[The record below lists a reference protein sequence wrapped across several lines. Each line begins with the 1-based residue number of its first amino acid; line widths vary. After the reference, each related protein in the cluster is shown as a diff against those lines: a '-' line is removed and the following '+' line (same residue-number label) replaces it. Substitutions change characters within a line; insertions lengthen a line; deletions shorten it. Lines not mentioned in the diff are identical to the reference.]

1 MATLQL
7 QGVVARD
14 RSKRPDGGDETQRI
28 QMLLALTVVFLWFKL
43 MSIHQ
48 TLCID
53 TIILSVTHESVL
65 ESRDVLLSSSTLK
78 KQISSSN
85 CCHCHFKD
93 V

>member
-14 RSKRPDGGDETQRI
+14 RSKRPEGGDETQRI

-48 TLCID
+48 ILCID
-53 TIILSVTHESVL
+53 IIILFY
-65 ESRDVLLSSSTLK
+65 
-78 KQISSSN
+78 IS
-85 CCHCHFKD
+85 HT
-93 V
+93 